1 MIIYEIF
8 DESLGESHGFYS
20 TLEKAREAVIEE
32 VKNRPMNPE
41 ESRIFKFELT
51 IEERTVK

>member
-8 DESLGESHGFYS
+8 DESIGESHGFYS
-20 TLEKAREAVIEE
+20 TLEKAREAVIEA
-32 VKNRPMNPE
+32 VKTRPLSSD
-41 ESRIFKFELT
+41 ESRTFKFEFT